1 LERGF
6 FKRPDINVY
15 KKKVIK
21 MEKTMVV
28 KKMKRAG
35 FLLLFLV
42 MALLF
47 FPRFGTEGPYTQAT
61 AFAAEKNAGKDGEK
75 KIKYWVAPMDP
86 TYIREGPGK
95 SPMGMDLIPVY
106 EDDEPS
112 AEGVIKID
120 PVTVQNIGVRTTKAT
135 RGPLYSEIRTV
146 GHVTYNE
153 KLVAHVHTKISG
165 WVETLFV
172 DTTGESVYKGQKLLT
187 IYSPELVAT
196 QEEYLQA
203 LEYKQETAG
212 SRFEDITR
220 GADTLIESTRRRL
233 LLMDIDPG
241 QIKALEE
248 RGDVQKNML
257 LRAPTTG
264 IVIQKKVFDGMKI
277 SPGMEIYTIADLSRV
292 WVLVSVYEYELPFV
306 RVGQMAEMTLPY
318 EPGAKYKGRI
328 TFIYP
333 YLEPKTRTIQVR
345 MEFDNPGLKF
355 KPDMYADITIEAK
368 ASDDAILVPSE
379 AVIRTGARNVVITAL
394 GEGKFLPKD
403 VTIGPE
409 GKGLVQILSGIDE
422 GETVVTSGQFL
433 IDSESNLRETINK
446 MLEAK
451 KAARSKKKEPASA
464 VDGGDGAGMK
474 MIMADITKEQRRLM
488 SELLDVYMKMHASLV
503 SELPSDVAA
512 EAEMIGGIIKEIKS
526 SDSAGLLKNLTGPV
540 DEALEGLESGDL
552 KKARA
557 SFAELSKA
565 MVAYVKGAGR
575 KDALSNAVKVYIC
588 PMKKDLW
595 LQTGAE
601 IQNPYLGKDMLICG
615 TEETY

>member
-1 LERGF
+1 MVL
-6 FKRPDINVY
+6 
-15 KKKVIK
+15 KKVL
-21 MEKTMVV
+21 
-28 KKMKRAG
+28 KKMKQAG
-35 FLLLFLV
+35 IFLLLLFV
-42 MALLF
+42 AVLLSAQ
-47 FPRFGTEGPYTQAT
+47 FGGENIYTQAT
-61 AFAAEKNAGKDGEK
+61 AVAAKKDAAKDGEK

-95 SPMGMDLIPVY
+95 SPMGMDLVPVY

-112 AEGVIKID
+112 AEGVIRID

-135 RGPLYSEIRTV
+135 RGPLYSTIRTV

-153 KLVAHVHTKISG
+153 ELVEHVHTKISG

-257 LRAPTTG
+257 LRAPATG
-264 IVIQKKVFDGMKI
+264 IVIHKKVFEGMRI
-277 SPGMEIYTIADLSRV
+277 SPGMEIYTIADLSKV
-292 WVLVSVYEYELPFV
+292 WVLVSVYEYELPFI
-306 RVGQMAEMTLPY
+306 RVGQMADMTLPY
-318 EPGAKYKGRI
+318 EPGAKYRGRI

-345 MEFDNPGLKF
+345 MEFDNPGLRF
-355 KPDMYADITIEAK
+355 KPDMYANITIDAK

-394 GEGKFLPKD
+394 GGGKFLPKD

-409 GKGLVQILSGIDE
+409 GKGFVQVLEGLDE

-451 KAARSKKKEPASA
+451 KAARAQKDEPASA
-464 VDGGDGAGMK
+464 ADANGNNGGMQ
-474 MIMADITKEQRRLM
+474 MVMVDITDEQRRLM
-488 SELLDVYMKMHASLV
+488 SELIDAYIKMHAAFV
-503 SELPSDVAA
+503 SESTSDVVS
-512 EAEMIGGIIKEIKS
+512 EVDVIDQIVKKIKA
-526 SDSAGLLKNLTGPV
+526 SDTAGRLIDVSGPI
-540 DEALEGLESGDL
+540 EGTLADLASGDL
-552 KKARA
+552 EKARTA
-557 SFAELSKA
+557 FAVFSKT
-565 MVAYVKGAGR
+565 MVAYVKGTGR
-575 KDALSNAVKVYIC
+575 KDALSSEIKVYIC

>member
-1 LERGF
+1 M
-6 FKRPDINVY
+6 N
-15 KKKVIK
+15 
-21 MEKTMVV
+21 
-28 KKMKRAG
+28 
-35 FLLLFLV
+35 
-42 MALLF
+42 
-47 FPRFGTEGPYTQAT
+47 
-61 AFAAEKNAGKDGEK
+61 
-75 KIKYWVAPMDP
+75 P

-135 RGPLYSEIRTV
+135 RGPLYSTIRTV
-146 GHVTYNE
+146 GHITYNE
-153 KLVAHVHTKISG
+153 ELVEHVHTKISG

-172 DTTGESVYKGQKLLT
+172 DTTGESVYQGQKLLT

-203 LEYKQETAG
+203 LEYKLQTAG

-248 RGDVQKNML
+248 RGEVQKNML
-257 LRAPTTG
+257 LRAPATG
-264 IVIQKKVFDGMKI
+264 IVINKNVFEGMKI
-277 SPGMEIYTIADLSRV
+277 SPGMEIYTIADLSKV
-292 WVLVSVYEYELPFV
+292 WVLVSIYEYELPFI
-306 RVGQMAEMTLPY
+306 RVGQMAEMRLSY

-333 YLEPKTRTIQVR
+333 YLQPKTRTIQIR
-345 MEFDNPGLKF
+345 MEFDNPGLRF
-355 KPDMYADITIEAK
+355 KPDMYANITIEAK
-368 ASDDAILVPSE
+368 ASNDAILVPSE
-379 AVIRTGARNVVITAL
+379 AVIRTGSRNVVITDI
-394 GEGKFLPKD
+394 GGGKFLPKD

-409 GKGLVQILSGIDE
+409 GKGFLQVLSGLDE

-451 KAARSKKKEPASA
+451 KNVRDKKKEPAS
-464 VDGGDGAGMK
+464 VTDGGAGGGMMG
-474 MIMADITKEQRRLM
+474 MIMIDITGEQRSLM
-488 SELLDVYMKMHASLV
+488 SELIDVYIKMHDALV
-503 SELPSDVAA
+503 SESLSGVAA
-512 EAEMIGGIIKEIKS
+512 EADAISKIIKKIKS
-526 SDSAGLLKNLTGPV
+526 SDSDGRLKTISGPIEKTLKGLT
-540 DEALEGLESGDL
+540 SGDL
-552 KKARA
+552 EKARA
-557 SFAELSKA
+557 EFAVLSKT
-565 MVAYVKGAGR
+565 MVAYVKGTGR
-575 KDALSNAVKVYIC
+575 KDAISSEVKMYIC
-588 PMKKDLW
+588 PMKKELW

-601 IQNPYLGKDMLICG
+601 VQNPYLGKDMLICG